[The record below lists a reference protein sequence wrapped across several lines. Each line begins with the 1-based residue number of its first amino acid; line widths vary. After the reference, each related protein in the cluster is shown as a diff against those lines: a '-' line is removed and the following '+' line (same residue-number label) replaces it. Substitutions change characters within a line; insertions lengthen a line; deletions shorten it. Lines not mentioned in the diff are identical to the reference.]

1 MIWLV
6 LTLRKAALVN
16 RTEDGFEGENLVLSE
31 RGIILP
37 NVAYSVCQVQNGGL
51 GHLAED
57 CEGTNANGLA
67 MSVI

>member
-16 RTEDGFEGENLVLSE
+16 RLKMDLNGENLVLSE
-31 RGIILP
+31 RGIILLS
-37 NVAYSVCQVQNGGL
+37 VAYSVCQLQNGGL

-57 CEGTNANGLA
+57 CGGTNANGLA
-67 MSVI
+67 TSVI